1 MTTQQ
6 ARALEQGVEKLG
18 LKLAPGT
25 EARLLDYLALLQK
38 WNRVYNLTAI
48 RETPKLV
55 SHHLL
60 DSLAVLPHLSGERI
74 ADIGTG
80 PGLPGIPI
88 ALARPEGR
96 VTLVDSNHKK
106 TAFLTQ
112 AVGELNI
119 ANAEVRRE
127 RVEQWRPTVTYQVVI
142 SRAFAELADFVRF
155 AGHLLAPGGRLAAMK
170 GLNPHEEIAQL
181 PEGFRVERVVP
192 LSVPGVDGERHLVL
206 IERNAA

>member
-25 EARLLDYLALLQK
+25 EDRLLSYLELLQK

-48 RETPKLV
+48 REAPRLV

-60 DSLAVLPHLSGERI
+60 DSLAVVPHLTGETI
-74 ADIGTG
+74 VDIGAG

-88 ALARPEGR
+88 ALARPDWQ

-106 TAFLTQ
+106 TAFMTQ
-112 AVGELNI
+112 AVAELNI

-127 RVEQWRPTVTYQVVI
+127 RVEQWRPAATYQVVI
-142 SRAFAELADFVRF
+142 SRAFAELTDFVRL

-181 PEGFRVERVVP
+181 PQSFRVERVVP
-192 LSVPGVDGERHLVL
+192 LVVPGVEGERHLVL
-206 IERNAA
+206 IERIAA

>member
-25 EARLLDYLALLQK
+25 EARLLDYLALLQR

-48 RETPKLV
+48 REASKLV

-60 DSLAVLPHLSGERI
+60 DSLAVVPHLAGERI
-74 ADIGTG
+74 VDIGTG

-88 ALARPEGR
+88 ALARPDWQ

-106 TAFLTQ
+106 TAFVTQ
-112 AVGELNI
+112 AVAELNI

-127 RVEQWRPTVTYQVVI
+127 RVEQWHPAAKFQVVI
-142 SRAFAELADFVRF
+142 SRAFAELADFVRL
-155 AGHLLAPGGRLAAMK
+155 AGHLVAPGGRLAAMK

-181 PEGFRVERVVP
+181 PGGFRIERVVP
-192 LSVPGVDGERHLVL
+192 LAVPGVEGERHLVL
-206 IERNAA
+206 IERTAA